1 MSEYDIFDIETEI
14 EVLDYEGEHT
24 PVREYNV
31 EISFT
36 ISPDSQEYVEANVKV
51 FVCRGVSINVVIDT
65 KKVPESVMVT
75 DSQWDIVQAQAAK
88 AAINHY
94 NVPEEDDLY
103 DDSMDGDHE
112 SALASAGF
120 GTDEDYGDFGGNDDD
135 W

>member
-75 DSQWDIVQAQAAK
+75 DSQCDIVQAQAAK